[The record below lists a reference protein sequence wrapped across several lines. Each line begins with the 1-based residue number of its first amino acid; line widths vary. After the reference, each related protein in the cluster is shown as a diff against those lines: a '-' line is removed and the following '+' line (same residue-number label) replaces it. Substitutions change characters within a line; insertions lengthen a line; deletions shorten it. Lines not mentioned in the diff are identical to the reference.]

1 MPNHIPH
8 ARTVSLSQ
16 QDWSL
21 HRKGPADQA
30 RHNEKVKEAIRD
42 NLADIISEQ
51 SIITSDGK
59 KIVKVPIRSL
69 EEYKFRFGEPPEGGQ
84 VGQGAGKS
92 QVGDVIERG
101 GWPGPGR
108 GPGAGDQPGIDYY
121 EAELTVDELAALLF
135 EDLSLPR
142 LEPKRTPQLES
153 ETIRFTDVRKRGAI
167 SNLDKRRT
175 IRENLKRQALQGG
188 PGAPLHFGSITADD
202 LRFKT
207 WETEVRYESNAVV
220 LALMDVSGSMGPF
233 EKYIS
238 RAFYFWMV
246 KFLRTRYAHVEIV
259 FIAHHTEAKEVSEEE
274 FFSRGESGGTKAS
287 SGYQLA
293 LDIVDA
299 RYPAADWNIYP
310 FHFSDGDNWP
320 SDNELCRELVMQ
332 LLERANQ
339 LGYGEIRQ
347 GAYGRSGYSSTL
359 MSVFERLDHPRLQ
372 PVVITDK
379 AEVYPALR
387 TFFASDEEGRRS
399 NV

>member
-1 MPNHIPH
+1 MTAYHPPSRAI
-8 ARTVSLSQ
+8 SLSQ

-21 HRKGPADQA
+21 HRKGPIDQA
-30 RHNEKVKEAIRD
+30 RHNEKVKEAIRQ

-51 SIITSDGK
+51 SIITSDGQ

-84 VGQGAGKS
+84 VGQGDGNS
-92 QVGDVIERG
+92 QVGDVIARDG
-101 GWPGPGR
+101 QPGPGQ

-121 EAELTVDELAALLF
+121 EAELTIDELAALLF
-135 EDLSLPR
+135 EDLSLPH

-167 SNLDKRRT
+167 ANLDKRRT
-175 IRENLKRQALQGG
+175 IRENLKRQALQSGQRG
-188 PGAPLHFGSITADD
+188 PVHFGDLKTDD

-259 FIAHHTEAKEVSEEE
+259 FIAHHTEAKEVTEEE

-287 SGYQLA
+287 SAYQLA
-293 LDIVDA
+293 LEIVDA

-320 SDNELCRELVMQ
+320 SDNDVCRELVTQ
-332 LLERANQ
+332 LLERSNQ

-347 GAYGRSGYSSTL
+347 HSYARGAYSSTL

-372 PVVITDK
+372 TVVIGDK

-387 TFFASDEEGRRS
+387 TFFAADAAEES
-399 NV
+399 KV